1 MNPFL
6 DYLLTSIPLGMT
18 FLFGCTGEIL
28 TEKAGHLNLGIPG
41 IMCMGGACGCL
52 ALKLLNGL
60 PIPPALIVILALLAS
75 FAGGVIMGAIYS
87 FLTVTL
93 KANQNV
99 TGLAMTTFGVGTTK
113 FIMSGMATSAVQSY
127 LYALDYFRFPFSEKQ
142 QAGIPPFLN
151 QFCENSN

>member
-1 MNPFL
+1 MLLN
-6 DYLLTSIPLGMT
+6 YLLMAVSFGMT

-52 ALKLLNGL
+52 ALKWMSGL
-60 PIPPALIVILALLAS
+60 PLPGVLIVVFAILAA
-75 FAGGVIMGAIYS
+75 FAGGILMGAIYS

-113 FIMSGMATSAVQSY
+113 FIMSGMAPTATEDY
-127 LYALDYFRFPFSEKQ
+127 LYALK
-142 QAGIPPFLN
+142 
-151 QFCENSN
+151 